1 MAFEVIFQQ
10 EGQTLPSHVTHLC
23 PDMEQAIALTRKQ
36 YPNGRIIC
44 VMLLQI

>member
-23 PDMEQAIALTRKQ
+23 QDMETAIELTRKQ
-36 YPNGRIIC
+36 YPAGRLLC
-44 VMLLQI
+44 VLLIQI